1 MESNN
6 NMAEF
11 TDSNFEQEVLKSE
24 KPVLVD
30 FWAEWCAP
38 CRMMSP
44 TVEALAG
51 EYAGRAKVGKL
62 NVDENQNV
70 TTRYKI
76 RGIPALL
83 LFKNG
88 EVQEQVVGA
97 TSKAAVV
104 KMIEKH
110 L

>member
-1 MESNN
+1 
-6 NMAEF
+6 
-11 TDSNFEQEVLKSE
+11 
-24 KPVLVD
+24 
-30 FWAEWCAP
+30 
-38 CRMMSP
+38 
-44 TVEALAG
+44 
-51 EYAGRAKVGKL
+51 
-62 NVDENQNV
+62 VDENQNV